1 MVKRSK
7 SNLYVPYSIN
17 VYYLLIV
24 KGSQLTGLGSF
35 YMTSKS

>member
-24 KGSQLTGLGSF
+24 KGSQLLVEGLF
-35 YMTSKS
+35 T